1 VWNSTF
7 STSRN
12 RVIALKSSMLMDT
25 DAIFALFGLGEAANL
40 QEISVHVSVFSKCH
54 MRDPW
59 FFGDWRWL
67 PEVDLSLVP
76 IIYKAR

>member
-1 VWNSTF
+1 MPSLHCLALEK
-7 STSRN
+7 
-12 RVIALKSSMLMDT
+12 VI
-25 DAIFALFGLGEAANL
+25 FFAANL

-67 PEVDLSLVP
+67 PEVDLGLVHHLQGTVNVNAP
-76 IIYKAR
+76 FTSKPLACS

>member
-1 VWNSTF
+1 MPSLHCLALEK
-7 STSRN
+7 
-12 RVIALKSSMLMDT
+12 VI
-25 DAIFALFGLGEAANL
+25 FFAANL

-67 PEVDLSLVP
+67 PEVDLGLVP